1 MAQTAQLLSVLKQFL
16 KSHGFSYRDV
26 AQQLNLSE
34 ASVKRLFSEHHF
46 SLSRLDAI
54 CQMMGMEISDLVIEM
69 NQQALASHV
78 SQLTEE
84 QEQTLVSDPVLLLVT
99 VCVLNGWTMA
109 DLQSHY
115 HLTEA
120 ECIGYLTRLDRLKLI
135 VLLPMNAIRLSVASN
150 FSWRQN
156 GPIQQFFQQKLATD
170 FFDTG
175 FTQRHEYLTVLNG
188 MLSDSAMQ
196 AFQRKLRQLAIE
208 FEELNNVDRA
218 LPLAERKGTTLVLAA
233 RNWQY
238 GLFDGIRKSSS

>member
-1 MAQTAQLLSVLKQFL
+1 
-16 KSHGFSYRDV
+16 
-26 AQQLNLSE
+26 
-34 ASVKRLFSEHHF
+34 
-46 SLSRLDAI
+46 
-54 CQMMGMEISDLVIEM
+54 MGMEISDLVVEM
-69 NQQALASHV
+69 NQQAMASHI
-78 SQLTEE
+78 SQLTGE
-84 QEQTLVSDPVLLLVT
+84 QEQILVSDPVLLLVT

-135 VLLPMNAIRLSVASN
+135 VLLPMNVIRLSVASN

-175 FTQRHEYLTVLNG
+175 FAQRHEYLTVLNG

-208 FEELNNVDRA
+208 FEELNNTDRA

>member
-1 MAQTAQLLSVLKQFL
+1 MVQTAQLISVLKQFL
-16 KSHGFSYRDV
+16 KRHGFSYRDV
-26 AQQLNLSE
+26 ARLLNLSE
-34 ASVKRLFSEHHF
+34 ASVKRLFSDHHF
-46 SLSRLDAI
+46 SLSRLDNV
-54 CQMMGMEISDLVIEM
+54 CQMMGMEISDLVVEM
-69 NQQALASHV
+69 NQQAMASHI

-84 QEQTLVSDPVLLLVT
+84 QEQILVSDPVLLLVT
-99 VCVLNGWTMA
+99 ICVLNGWTMT

-115 HLTEA
+115 HLT
-120 ECIGYLTRLDRLKLI
+120 RLDSLNLI
-135 VLLPMNAIRLSVASN
+135 VLLPLNLIWLSIANN
-150 FSWRQN
+150 FSWERN

-175 FTQRHEYLTVLNG
+175 FTQRHEYLTILNG

-196 AFQRKLRQLAIE
+196 TLQRKLHQLAIE

-233 RNWQY
+233 RNWQC